1 MAELVS
7 NPPDDN
13 CVLIALLTLLH
24 EGFYVFKQLCQSHS
38 IKLCSFIKF
47 ARLEHKKL
55 FACYLRPR
63 FIFKGP

>member
-24 EGFYVFKQLCQSHS
+24 EGFYANRTLLNCAPS
-38 IKLCSFIKF
+38 
-47 ARLEHKKL
+47 
-55 FACYLRPR
+55 
-63 FIFKGP
+63 